1 MKRYRTALLLFAVLF
16 ALGGLA
22 TWDEWKT
29 KQEDVEKKTKNRLTD
44 AKIEDVVEVSYA
56 STGAGGEEE
65 GEAPKPQA
73 SPLEATLVKKDGVW
87 RMTAP
92 VDTLA
97 EAGSIDSLIKTVL
110 EYTYAKTV
118 TDKKEQWKDFG
129 LEKPSRTITLK
140 FADPAK
146 NPPLT
151 VYVGDKAPVGYNV
164 YLRTSASDTVY
175 LGSQYLLTSSSKT
188 LFDLRDKSVA
198 KIDEA
203 PIKTLVYERKG
214 HPTIELS
221 KADGK
226 YKVVKPQELESDSA
240 EVRDFVEDLN
250 AAKAVA
256 FHDAPGAD
264 LQAAFA
270 APDYKVTWV
279 DEKGASGSLAFAE
292 KDGKVFAAF
301 DASQRV
307 FQLGDDAKA
316 KVRKELVD
324 FRNRRVLGFDVA
336 DASEVEIDGAL
347 YKNVN
352 GEWFKADEAG
362 KEGAKEAAHVRAFL
376 VDLEFAKTD
385 QFYAPAEV
393 EGKVAK
399 APENKITVRFKKP
412 ELTPVTLE
420 LFATEDA
427 PDKFLVR
434 RSGIEIVYRL
444 PKSAFNSMRPSDPAK
459 ASDESPDAAE
469 LPGDMPEGMPED
481 MPELN
486 MEGEPAAEA
495 PNG

>member
-1 MKRYRTALLLFAVLF
+1 
-16 ALGGLA
+16 
-22 TWDEWKT
+22 
-29 KQEDVEKKTKNRLTD
+29 
-44 AKIEDVVEVSYA
+44 VSYA
-56 STGAGGEEE
+56 SSGVGGEEE
-65 GEAPKPQA
+65 GEAPKPA
-73 SPLEATLVKKDGVW
+73 TAPVEATLVKKDGVW

-92 VDTLA
+92 VDTQA
-97 EAGSIDSLIKTVL
+97 EAGNVDSLIKTVL

-146 NPPLT
+146 SPPLT

-164 YLRTSASDTVY
+164 YLRTSSSDTVY

-188 LFDLRDKSVA
+188 LFDLRDKTVA
-198 KIDEA
+198 RIDEA

-214 HPTIELS
+214 HPSIELS

-240 EVRDFVEDLN
+240 EVRDFIEDLN
-250 AAKAVA
+250 STKAVA
-256 FHDAPGAD
+256 FHDAPGTE

-316 KVRKELVD
+316 KLAKELVD

-385 QFYAPAEV
+385 KFYAPAEV
-393 EGKVAK
+393 EGKLAR
-399 APENKITVRFKKP
+399 APDNKIVIRFKKP

-420 LFATEDA
+420 LFAAEDA
-427 PDKFLVR
+427 TDKFLVR
-434 RSGIEIVYRL
+434 RSGIETVYRM
-444 PKSAFNSMRPSDPAK
+444 PKSTFNSMRPSDPAK
-459 ASDESPDAAE
+459 APSDAPDATE
-469 LPGDMPEGMPED
+469 MPGDMPED

-486 MEGEPAAEA
+486 FEDEPATEA